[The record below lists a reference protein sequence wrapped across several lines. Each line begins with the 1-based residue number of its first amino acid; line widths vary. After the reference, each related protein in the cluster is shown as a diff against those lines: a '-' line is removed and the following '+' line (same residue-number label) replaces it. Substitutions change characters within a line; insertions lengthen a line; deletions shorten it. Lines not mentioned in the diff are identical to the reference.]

1 MNQQLYDQFLDA
13 ASVIVGV
20 QEFDV
25 AITNKKDEWGNLCE
39 LYVDTQNKVKEAH
52 KSYGK
57 WQGWGTFFL
66 IFGLCNTL
74 LFTIAIITTTAEFI
88 MSGRPISLAEMTPF
102 VVIMI
107 ILLVMAFFGIYLII
121 SAKTKRKR
129 RVKKVTKEVS
139 IAEVELQQEIDKI
152 ESDIHKFE
160 EGLQK
165 FVDETCHFLDFL
177 PNNYRN
183 PQAVGF
189 MLKAIENLRAN
200 TLTDVI
206 NLYEQELHFMEQ
218 RRILEDTAEMQ
229 RIHNE
234 NMMYAMES
242 INRNQE
248 RTNANLNVIQAMQF
262 ISMLSD

>member
-1 MNQQLYDQFLDA
+1 MNQQLYNQLVDA
-13 ASVIVGV
+13 ASVMVGV
-20 QEFDV
+20 QEFDE
-25 AITNKKDEWGNLCE
+25 AITRKTDEWARMGGVLF
-39 LYVDTQNKVKEAH
+39 DTKDKVKEAH

-57 WQGWGTFFL
+57 WTGWGIFFL
-66 IFGLCNTL
+66 IFGLGNAL
-74 LFTIAIITTTAEFI
+74 LFLISIIFVAAEYIIDGDYFDISEMSPFI
-88 MSGRPISLAEMTPF
+88 VL
-102 VVIMI
+102 MI
-107 ILLVMAFFGIYLII
+107 IFGLIAFGGICLII
-121 SAKTKRKR
+121 SASAKRKHY
-129 RVKKVTKEVS
+129 VKKVTKEVS

-152 ESDIHKFE
+152 ENDIEKLR

-165 FVDETCHFLDFL
+165 FADENRHFLDFL
-177 PNNYRN
+177 PSNYRN
-183 PQAVGF
+183 PQAIGF
-189 MLKAIENLRAN
+189 MLRAIENLRAD

-234 NMMYAMES
+234 NMKYAMES